1 MKEHKLEIDV
11 TLDLSVGTDTITELL
26 ALSNLAIHTETFWAE
41 ICWEIADYQAALQ
54 RVYSA
59 GCGDKVEI
67 LRYERVEAEILEGGS
82 KLIIYDR
89 EADEDHELTLEK
101 LLNGFKRYIPEVV
114 QDGFRLNNRADLN
127 DLDFSDASKIL
138 QYAVFGRIIY
148 EQ

>member
-26 ALSNLAIHTETFWAE
+26 ALSNLAIHN
-41 ICWEIADYQAALQ
+41 
-54 RVYSA
+54 
-59 GCGDKVEI
+59 
-67 LRYERVEAEILEGGS
+67 ERVEAEILEGGS